1 MADANLT
8 LHLIPDSNEF
18 EIAVLQA
25 ENALYR
31 KRIAKMKVEIAEL
44 RAQLDRASHRNNRP

>member
-1 MADANLT
+1 LT